1 MFRVPVAHVVLVA
14 AVLSAA
20 ASNGTATDATEV
32 ALQHAC
38 TTSITKHLPFC
49 NVSLNFT
56 ERIKD
61 LLGRLTTEE
70 KLSQTSSTQ
79 AAVPRLGIPAY
90 AWGNECLHGAVV
102 RSGDGTP
109 PPAAGATVF
118 PQPIGLAA
126 TFDVELVASIGD
138 AVATESRALS
148 NYGTLQGSTSPG
160 YLNCWAPNVNIFRDP
175 RWGRGSE
182 TYGEDPGLTSNMLSA
197 YVRGMQYGAPA
208 PAPALPSTEMPPSP
222 PAPKYLKVAAVC
234 KHFAAYSLEEADG
247 QMRFWFDAIITKQ
260 DLADT
265 YLPAFKAC
273 VNAE

>member
-1 MFRVPVAHVVLVA
+1 MSHQWTQGPHTSNANHAITCARVR
-14 AVLSAA
+14 
-20 ASNGTATDATEV
+20 
-32 ALQHAC
+32 C
-38 TTSITKHLPFC
+38 
-49 NVSLNFT
+49 
-56 ERIKD
+56 
-61 LLGRLTTEE
+61 
-70 KLSQTSSTQ
+70 
-79 AAVPRLGIPAY
+79 
-90 AWGNECLHGAVV
+90 
-102 RSGDGTP
+102 
-109 PPAAGATVF
+109 
-118 PQPIGLAA
+118 
-126 TFDVELVASIGD
+126 
-138 AVATESRALS
+138 
-148 NYGTLQGSTSPG
+148 
-160 YLNCWAPNVNIFRDP
+160 

-273 VNAE
+273 VNAEVSFLYFAFLLNAFLGLLSSLARPAILFLIVNADSFFEYNIELILKARGIMCSYNLINGYESDASSFPSPSSMIFNSA